1 MKLVTV
7 VLYNKL
13 GKPDEFA
20 TIGTWNDPKISAMNY
35 YQVNTNLKLKAIVT
49 IHATAESIEAY
60 DSIRVKGKK
69 MRILAKTEHSNFTQ
83 RLEVGV

>member
-13 GKPDEFA
+13 GQPGEFA
-20 TIGTWNDPKISAMNY
+20 TIGTWDEPKISASNY
-35 YQVNTNLKLKAIVT
+35 YQINTNMKLKAIVT
-49 IHATAESIEAY
+49 IHTTADAIEAY

-69 MRILAKTEHSNFTQ
+69 MRILAKTEPSNFTQ